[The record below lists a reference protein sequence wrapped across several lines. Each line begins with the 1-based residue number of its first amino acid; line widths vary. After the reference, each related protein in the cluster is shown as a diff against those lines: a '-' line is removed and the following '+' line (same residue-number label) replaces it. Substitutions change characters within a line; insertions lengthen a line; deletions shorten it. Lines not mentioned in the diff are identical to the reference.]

1 MNIKQ
6 LKNSATV
13 GVMLAALVSPM
24 LTAMPASAADISW
37 GGIGNGAHVSPFN
50 ANRTDEYTVAANWI
64 GGTAIPSA
72 SDNAVFGVNGLV
84 QKVNV
89 SAPVELV
96 KIIFSGANTATSSK
110 SYTLSGSAITVNGGI
125 EAIMTGSGGEHAVEN
140 SITLGADATF
150 KTSGSNALAV
160 GNTDS
165 VLALGTN
172 DLTLEAG
179 GGTIS
184 VLGKI
189 TGSGTITKSG
199 TGRVLLL
206 TTPGTGGFTGS
217 MAVPTGE
224 LAVNDNLGV
233 NVTISGGTLKG
244 TGTVGTVTMSSGT
257 VAPGA
262 SPGTLN
268 TGNLT
273 FTGGTHAVELGGKAA
288 GEFDKLNVTGTVDL
302 GEGVT
307 TLDIQL
313 VNSFKPAVNDSFVI
327 IENDEDDEIEGTFKD
342 LEDGDTFTLGSY
354 TYQINYDGGDGNDVV
369 LLVTGAA
376 SGSPSTPDTGLGS
389 LLGNPI
395 VTLLAAASV
404 VAMLAGHRVYEM
416 KKVRK

>member
-1 MNIKQ
+1 
-6 LKNSATV
+6 
-13 GVMLAALVSPM
+13 MLSVVP
-24 LTAMPASAADISW
+24 TSAADVSW
-37 GGIGNGAHVSPFN
+37 GGIGDDAHATPFN
-50 ANRTDEYTVAANWI
+50 ANRTDEYTNIANWI

-89 SAPVELV
+89 SASVELV
-96 KIIFSGANTATSSK
+96 KIIFSGANTGTSSK
-110 SYTLSGSAITVNGGI
+110 SYTLSGSTITVNGGI
-125 EAIMTGSGGEHAVEN
+125 DAIMTGNGGEHAVKN
-140 SITLGADATF
+140 NITLNADATF
-150 KTSGSNALAV
+150 KTTGSNTLAV
-160 GNTDS
+160 GDTNS

-172 DLTLEAG
+172 DLILDAG

-184 VLGKI
+184 ILGKI

-199 TGRVLLL
+199 TGKVEMLA
-206 TTPGTGGFTGS
+206 TPGAGGFTGAIAIPS
-217 MAVPTGE
+217 GGMAI
-224 LAVNDNLGV
+224 NDDAGV
-233 NVTISGGTLKG
+233 NVAISGGTLMG
-244 TGTVGTVTMSSGT
+244 TGTVGTVTMSSGGI
-257 VAPGA
+257 APGN

-273 FTGGTHAVELGGKAA
+273 FTGGTHAVELGGKAD

-307 TLDIQL
+307 TLDVQL
-313 VNSFKPAVNDSFVI
+313 VNSFTPAVNDSFVI

-376 SGSPSTPDTGLGS
+376 AGSPSTPDTGLGS
-389 LLGNPI
+389 LLGSPI
-395 VTLLAAASV
+395 VTLLAAVSV
-404 VAMLAGHRVYEM
+404 VALLAGHRVYEM